1 MNNYP
6 PGAAHDPNA
15 PYNQE
20 DPPEID
26 VTVKQLLVKDT
37 CIQSYGGHYE
47 VDSEYDPTEGRYV
60 HSQYWEPGNVEEDFR
75 EQCRTAADCLAD
87 CCKVLSAL
95 TQAGIR
101 SVAKV
106 NIETLLEDCEGW
118 EHEELEVSE
127 KL

>member
-6 PGAAHDPNA
+6 PGAANDPNA

-20 DPPEID
+20 EIPEIG
-26 VTVKQLLVKDT
+26 VTVKQVLVKET

-75 EQCRTAADCLAD
+75 EQCRTASDCLAD
-87 CCKVLSAL
+87 CCKVLAAL
-95 TQAGIR
+95 KQAGIR

-106 NIETLLEDCEGW
+106 NIETLLDDCEGW
-118 EHEELEVSE
+118 EHEELEVKE
-127 KL
+127 E

>member
-20 DPPEID
+20 DAPEID
-26 VTVKQLLVKDT
+26 VTVKQVLVKQT

-47 VDSEYDPTEGRYV
+47 YDVEYDPCEGRNV
-60 HSQYWEPGNVEEDFR
+60 TSQYWEPGNVEEDFR

-87 CCKVLSAL
+87 CCKVLAAL
-95 TQAGIR
+95 IKADIR
-101 SVAKV
+101 NVAKV
-106 NIETLLEDCEGW
+106 NIETLLDDCEGW
-118 EHEELEVSE
+118 EHEEMEVR
-127 KL
+127 

>member
-6 PGAAHDPNA
+6 PGAANDPNA

-60 HSQYWEPGNVEEDFR
+60 HSQSWEPGNVEEDFR

-87 CCKVLSAL
+87 CCKMLAAL
-95 TQAGIR
+95 KQAGIR

-106 NIETLLEDCEGW
+106 NIETLLDDCEGW

>member
-20 DPPEID
+20 EIPEIG
-26 VTVKQLLVKDT
+26 VNVKEVLVKET

-75 EQCRTAADCLAD
+75 EQCRTAAGCLAD

-95 TQAGIR
+95 KQAGIR
-101 SVAKV
+101 QVAKV
-106 NIETLLEDCEGW
+106 NIDTLLDDCEGW
-118 EHEELEVSE
+118 EHEELEVSDN
-127 KL
+127 

>member
-6 PGAAHDPNA
+6 PGAANDPNA

-20 DPPEID
+20 EIPEID

-60 HSQYWEPGNVEEDFR
+60 HSQSWEPGNVEEDFL
-75 EQCRTAADCLAD
+75 EQCRTAAGCLAD
-87 CCKVLSAL
+87 CCKVLAAL
-95 TQAGIR
+95 KQAGIR

-106 NIETLLEDCEGW
+106 NIETLLDDCEGW

>member
-6 PGAAHDPNA
+6 PGAANDPNA

-26 VTVKQLLVKDT
+26 VTVKQLLVKET
-37 CIQSYGGHYE
+37 CILSYGGHEE

-75 EQCRTAADCLAD
+75 EQCRTAAGCLAD
-87 CCKVLSAL
+87 CCRWEVERYFENTDSLDEVK
-95 TQAGIR
+95 QKMI
-101 SVAKV
+101 
-106 NIETLLEDCEGW
+106 LEEGKF
-118 EHEELEVSE
+118 HDD
-127 KL
+127 